1 MSENVGNR
9 VPLGHISAA
18 YGMKGWV
25 RIFSCTDPI
34 EQILEYSPWIL
45 GGPSPGKN
53 GSGFREIKVEKGRKH
68 GRGIV
73 ALLTGMDNRDQA
85 EALIGTEILVER
97 EQFPELEKGEYYWHE
112 LQGLE
117 VVNTSGEVFGKVDH
131 LIGTGAN
138 DVLVV
143 EPMADSLD
151 DRTRLIP
158 FVEDKVVREVDL
170 GSLKIVVDWQ
180 AVY

>member
-18 YGMKGWV
+18 YGMRGWV

-45 GGPSPGKN
+45 GSPSLERK
-53 GSGFREIKVEKGRKH
+53 GSGYREIKVEKGRKH
-68 GRGIV
+68 GKGIV
-73 ALLTGMDNRDQA
+73 ALLTGMDNRNQA

-138 DVLVV
+138 DVMVV
-143 EPMADSLD
+143 EPMADSVD

-158 FVEDKVVREVDL
+158 FVEDNVVREVNL
-170 GSLKIVVDWQ
+170 ESLKIVVDWQ

>member
-1 MSENVGNR
+1 MSENVGDR
-9 VPLGHISAA
+9 VTLGHISAA
-18 YGMKGWV
+18 YGMRGWV

-34 EQILEYSPWIL
+34 EQILEYSPWII
-45 GGPSPGKN
+45 GGPSLGEK
-53 GSGFREIKVEKGRKH
+53 GSGYREITVEKGRKH
-68 GRGIV
+68 GKGIV
-73 ALLTGMDNRDQA
+73 ALLTGMDNRNQA
-85 EALIGTEILVER
+85 EELIGTEILVER

-158 FVEDKVVREVDL
+158 FVEDKVVREVNL

>member
-45 GGPSPGKN
+45 GGPSLGKN
-53 GSGFREIKVEKGRKH
+53 GSGYREITVEKGRKH
-68 GRGIV
+68 GKGIV
-73 ALLTGMDNRDQA
+73 ALLTGMDNRNQA

-138 DVLVV
+138 DVMVV
-143 EPMADSLD
+143 EPMADSVD

-158 FVEDKVVREVDL
+158 FVEDKVVREVNL
-170 GSLKIVVDWQ
+170 GSFKIVVDWQ